1 MASAVAPPATPKTT
15 TSVDPL
21 YTAAVAQAKAALA
34 AETQPIKDEQSS
46 SDATAQQRETDAT
59 GVAAALS
66 KLLQPIGPAINGMYQ
81 TAGQNQELAANGFSE
96 GMKDGLQG
104 NTDNLNAML
113 QRLGQPTQLDSH
125 ASQAGDVLYGL
136 GGYTPG
142 TNFSKEGAAFGS
154 AAELQAGD
162 VILKGQDNVK
172 SIEAQK
178 VVADQGFQNK
188 IAEMAGKL
196 PGDVQTN
203 YMHLQTLALNDAKFR
218 ESVRKDNID
227 LAYKQSELKLAQ
239 LKYSTGVQEFN
250 AKQTLAYAKLSNQ
263 EFQQNRDY
271 QIKLQNL
278 GIAQTKL
285 QMAIVKNSF
294 LAANGGLSKQAVSRY
309 TSVAQSIAMDGV
321 QGHTVYTTKNGVKTA
336 SLTPQLS
343 YAESL
348 SRILAKGVP
357 VQIAL
362 DALDRAYPAN
372 QRPTPEIL
380 AKELGP
386 LDPAALKQAAI
397 DVQAP
402 PGVKVPPGYDPR
414 SYGLAPSTKQNPG
427 GFLPI
432 GQYKPGNTAQI
443 VQIAKGMLGTPYVWG
458 GNTPGKSLD
467 CSGFVCQVYQKVGI
481 NLPRTT
487 EEMVHAGRSVNLNQL
502 QPGDLVFTEPS
513 KSGPKHVGIYVGN
526 GQIQESP
533 HSGDVNKFI
542 PIQAFLSGGFVAAK
556 RILP

>member
-1 MASAVAPPATPKTT
+1 MVASAVAPPTTPKTT

-96 GMKDGLQG
+96 GMKDALQG

-178 VVADQGFQNK
+178 IVADQGFQNK

-203 YMHLQTLALNDAKFR
+203 YMHLQQLALSDAKFR
-218 ESVRKDNID
+218 EQVRKDNID
-227 LAYKQSELKLAQ
+227 QAYKSSELKLAQ
-239 LKYSTGVQEFN
+239 MKYSTGIDEFN
-250 AKQTLAYAKLSNQ
+250 AKQHLAYAKLANQ
-263 EFQQNRDY
+263 EFNQNRDY
-271 QIKLQNL
+271 AIKLTNL

-294 LAANGGLSKQAVSRY
+294 AAANGGLSKQVVAKY
-309 TSVAQSIAMDGV
+309 TSQAQAIAMDAFN
-321 QGHTVYTTKNGVKTA
+321 GHTVYTTKNGAKSA

-343 YAESL
+343 YAEAL
-348 SRILAKGVP
+348 SKILVKGTP

-362 DALDRAYPAN
+362 DALDRVYPAN

-380 AKELGP
+380 AKELGA
-386 LDPAALKQAAI
+386 LDPAALKQVAANKQT
-397 DVQAP
+397 QAMA
-402 PGVKVPPGYDPR
+402 GV
-414 SYGLAPSTKQNPG
+414 AMTNP
-427 GFLPI
+427 
-432 GQYKPGNTAQI
+432 TALLTHGASA
-443 VQIAKGMLGTPYVWG
+443 VVRIAKGMIGTPYHWG
-458 GNTPGKSLD
+458 GNAPGKALD
-467 CSGFVCQVYQKVGI
+467 CSGFVCQVYKQVGI

-487 EEMVHAGRSVNLNQL
+487 EEQVKVGQSVTLQQL
-502 QPGDLVFTEPS
+502 KPGDLVFTEPGA
-513 KSGPKHVGIYVGN
+513 SGPKHVGMYVGN
-526 GQIQESP
+526 GMIQESP

-542 PIQAFLSGGFVAAK
+542 PLQSFLSGGFVAAK